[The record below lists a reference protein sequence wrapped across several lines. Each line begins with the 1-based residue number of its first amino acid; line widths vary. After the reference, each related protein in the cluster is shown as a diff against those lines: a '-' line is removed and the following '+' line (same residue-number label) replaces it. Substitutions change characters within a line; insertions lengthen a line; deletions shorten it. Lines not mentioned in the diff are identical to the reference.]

1 MYAFEWTLPGQCAV
15 VIVNTQTR
23 AATSDVDVSGLAAA
37 ETIFEGVWNQ
47 GRYAITQQR
56 LHGVTIPAREAVVLV
71 RVEDGAVR

>member
-1 MYAFEWTLPGQCAV
+1 MYAFARTLPGQCAV

-23 AATSDVDVSGLAAA
+23 AATFDVDVSGLAAA
-37 ETIFEGVWNQ
+37 ETIFEGLWNQ

-56 LHGVTIPAREAVVLV
+56 LHGVTIQAWEAVVLV